1 MVFPSSLLG
10 VHRMG
15 LIDQLA
21 GQLLGGK
28 ELPDGLVQSLSG
40 LLEQQGGIS
49 GLVEK
54 FQNGGLAD
62 IVQSWVGTGDNLP
75 VSSEQIEAVLGGD
88 AIGSVAE
95 KLGVNPSDAAAKISE
110 YLPQIINQ
118 LTPNGEVPEGSGNL
132 LSAGLDMLKG
142 KLFG

>member
-1 MVFPSSLLG
+1 
-10 VHRMG
+10 MG

-21 GQLLGGK
+21 GQFLGGK

-40 LLEQQGGIS
+40 VLEQQGDIS

-54 FQNGGLAD
+54 FQNGGLTN
-62 IVQSWVGTGDNLP
+62 IVQSWVGNGENLP
-75 VSSEQIEAVLGGD
+75 VSVEQIQAVLGSD
-88 AIGSVAE
+88 AVNSVAE
-95 KLGVNPSDAAAKISE
+95 KLGVDPSDAAAKISE
-110 YLPQIINQ
+110 YLPQLINQ
-118 LTPNGEVPEGSGNL
+118 LTPNGDVPEGSGNL

>member
-1 MVFPSSLLG
+1 
-10 VHRMG
+10 MG

-21 GQLLGGK
+21 GQFLGGK

-40 LLEQQGGIS
+40 VLEQQGGIS

-54 FQNGGLAD
+54 FQNGGLTD
-62 IVQSWVGTGDNLP
+62 IVQSWVGNGENLP
-75 VSSEQIEAVLGGD
+75 VSGEQIQAVLGSD
-88 AIGSVAE
+88 AVSSVAE
-95 KLGVNPSDAAAKISE
+95 KLGVDPSDAAAKISE
-110 YLPQIINQ
+110 YLPQLINQ